1 MADYSK
7 FIYPERRSVATPD
20 SLVNPDG
27 TAVFGTFDKEFK
39 QMDLVKLNKPT
50 QAPNCMNKLKLTLW
64 EAVEVNLKDGVLLLA
79 VSDMALFGVTLVLF
93 YDKNERKV
101 HVWSLKQSSKE
112 TIIAPN
118 LLNGAECK
126 AYTKSSHAR
135 YVNDFQDGLA
145 TVEGHAES
153 DEEGKV
159 EFDFKL
165 ERVSLPC
172 VVSIPFGK
180 NRPLYSQKDMF
191 KVSGKLVYNGKEY
204 AADANTCAVI
214 DDHRGFYP
222 RHAHYDWVSTMGRSV
237 SGQEKYFGFNLTRN
251 QSIDQDRYNENI
263 IWTEGATSLLT
274 PVVFERSIPTL
285 KYHKLKRKGEN
296 PDNVWTVKD
305 EHGMVDL
312 KFHVYDT
319 FGMITHAKPI
329 VNIDYFVAFGE
340 LEGYMMGEDGTKYV
354 LDGLMGIGED
364 KTIML

>member
-1 MADYSK
+1 MADFSK
-7 FIYPERRSVATPD
+7 FIAPERRSVPTPD
-20 SLVNPDG
+20 SIVREDG
-27 TAVFGTFDKEFK
+27 TAVFGTFASEFK
-39 QMDLVKLNKPT
+39 QMELTRLHKPT
-50 QAPNCMNKLKLTLW
+50 KAPNCMNKMKLTLW
-64 EAVEVNLKDGVLLLA
+64 EAVEVNLKDGVLLMA
-79 VSDMALFGVTLVLF
+79 VSDMAIFGVTLILF

-101 HVWSLKQSSKE
+101 HVYSLNQSSKA

-118 LLNGAECK
+118 LLDGSECY
-126 AYTKSSHAR
+126 AYRKTSHAK
-135 YVNDFQDGLA
+135 YVNNFQDGRA
-145 TVEGHAES
+145 TVEGHADSE
-153 DEEGKV
+153 EEGHI
-159 EFDFKL
+159 EFDFAL

-191 KVSGKLVYNGKEY
+191 KVTGKLIFNGKEY
-204 AADANTCAVI
+204 AADENTCAVI
-214 DDHRGFYP
+214 DDHRGYYP

-237 SGQEKYFGFNLTRN
+237 SGLEQYFGFNLTRN
-251 QSIDQDRYNENI
+251 QSIDQDKYNENL

-274 PVVFERSIPTL
+274 PVKFERSIPTL
-285 KYHKLKRKGEN
+285 EYSKRKAKGEN

-319 FGMITHAKPI
+319 FNMITHAKPI
-329 VNIDYFVAFGE
+329 VNIEYFVAFGE